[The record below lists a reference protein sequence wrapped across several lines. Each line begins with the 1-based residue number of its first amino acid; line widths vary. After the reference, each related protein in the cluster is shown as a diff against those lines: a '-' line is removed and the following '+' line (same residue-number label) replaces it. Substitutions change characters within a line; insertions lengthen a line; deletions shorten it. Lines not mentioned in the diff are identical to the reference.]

1 MRVANGNS
9 SVGIIAP
16 LKVYDRTIGGAKA
29 NGMGK
34 NVDEFAEGIAHVVAA
49 DALRLIGRSI
59 FDRKAGRFHRLQCGV
74 NIVHLRSGLPQ
85 AALTEHVPIPCSI
98 FWRSIKSN
106 RLTGQPA
113 EAISPRIAFWCL
125 GQLRSPELV
134 DTNDRVS
141 DFAIWGTRS
150 GRGPPAAPSS
160 AVAGGPRVRILFPPA
175 ASPLRT

>member
-1 MRVANGNS
+1 MEWRDENGIDFIFALPGN
-9 SVGIIAP
+9 AA
-16 LKVYDRTIGGAKA
+16 LDRL
-29 NGMGK
+29 
-34 NVDEFAEGIAHVVAA
+34 VDETA
-49 DALRLIGRSI
+49 DDIRIRRAL
-59 FDRKAGRFHRLQCGV
+59 D
-74 NIVHLRSGLPQ
+74 IVHLRSGLPQ
-85 AALTEHVPIPCSI
+85 AARTEHFPIPCSI

-141 DFAIWGTRS
+141 DFAMWGTRS

-160 AVAGGPRVRILFPPA
+160 AVAGGPRVRIQFPLA
-175 ASPLRT
+175 ASRLRT